1 MEEIWGWLI
10 VIYLFMGGL
19 GAGAF
24 LTSFAAGRGWIGNS
38 PALQRVGYF
47 ISGPIVAVGTLLLVF
62 DLGQGLKKPWLLIG
76 LIMNLRSVMTWGVY
90 ILACFIVV
98 GLIVGFLTWKKK
110 VVPKVFLY
118 AGAFLAL
125 ATGTYT
131 GLLVAVVKGVPFWNT
146 YLMPVLFVV
155 SALSTGMS
163 ITSIVSAVI
172 EKGQKTDELKVCKT
186 HIVLVGSEV
195 VLLLAIF
202 ASMLSGRHGVVGIE
216 SANMILSGSLSLAFW
231 ILLVAVG
238 LILPLAVF
246 IMNYIKLSKS
256 HSKVQAKVE
265 LASASSRAVQSGAH
279 SEEIDCSRSLLT
291 VDAGVVIGGFILR
304 YVVIFAA
311 LPIWNGILK

>member
-38 PALQRVGYF
+38 PALQRIGYF
-47 ISGPIVAVGTLLLVF
+47 ISGPIVALGTILLVF

-76 LIMNLRSVMTWGVY
+76 LLANPRSVMTWGVY

-98 GLIVGFLTWKKK
+98 ALVVGFLTWKKK
-110 VVPKVFLY
+110 VVPKGFIY

-131 GLLVAVVKGVPFWNT
+131 GLLVAVITAVPFWNT

-163 ITSIVSAVI
+163 ITSILSYVL
-172 EKGQKTDELKVCKT
+172 EKGQKTDERRICKI
-186 HIVLVGSEV
+186 HIGLVGAEV

-202 ASMLSGRHGVVGIE
+202 ATMLSGRHGAVGIE
-216 SANMILSGSLSLAFW
+216 SAKMILAGSLALPFW
-231 ILLVAVG
+231 ILLVGVG
-238 LILPLAVF
+238 LVIPLAVF
-246 IMNYIKLSKS
+246 MMNYKKLSKF
-256 HSKVQAKVE
+256 KVKVPVKFE
-265 LASASSRAVQSGAH
+265 VATASSQAEHSGAH
-279 SEEIDCSRSLLT
+279 VEEIDCSRSLLT
-291 VDAGVVIGGFILR
+291 VDTGVIIGGFILR
-304 YVVIFAA
+304 FVVIFAA
-311 LPIWNGILK
+311 LPLWNGVLK